1 MTVPRRT
8 PLADILSRH
17 NLRTAAG
24 LARCIDEAV
33 AAYDNEVLD
42 EPIDAQTG
50 QEMSPESPTGS
61 LFTGHE
67 LLSEKF
73 RKSISVLGAA
83 LRQ

>member
-17 NLRTAAG
+17 DLRTAAG

-50 QEMSPESPTGS
+50 QEMSPESPTGDHYNDILS
-61 LFTGHE
+61 LIANITA
-67 LLSEKF
+67 
-73 RKSISVLGAA
+73 RATSI
-83 LRQ
+83 Q